1 MRRKVPQEELLRV
14 PIHMKLHYRF
24 PAGAHYDRFFK
35 EMKETGRIMG
45 VRCPECRRVLVP
57 PRPVCGECFART
69 EEWVQV
75 GPKGT
80 VVAFTSIYF
89 PFIDGTTGK
98 PRPIPYGTG
107 LIQLDG
113 AYSAINHILEEGD
126 PGNLYIGMRVE
137 AVLKEK
143 REGNIGDILYFK
155 SLKGMKVRGG

>member
-1 MRRKVPQEELLRV
+1 MSREAEQEELLRV
-14 PIHMKLHYRF
+14 PVHMKLHYRF
-24 PAGAHYDRFFK
+24 PAGAHYERFFK

-75 GPKGT
+75 GPQGT
-80 VVAFTSIYF
+80 VVAYTSIYF

-98 PRPIPYGTG
+98 PRPIPYGAG

-113 AYSAINHILEEGD
+113 AYSAINHILEEGV
-126 PGNLYIGMRVE
+126 PGKLYIGMRVE

-143 REGNIGDILYFK
+143 REGNIGDILCFK
-155 SLKGMKVRGG
+155 GIEE

>member
-1 MRRKVPQEELLRV
+1 MRRKVQQEELLRV
-14 PIHMKLHYRF
+14 PVHMKLHYRF
-24 PAGAHYDRFFK
+24 PAGAHYARFFK

-45 VRCPECRRVLVP
+45 IRCPECRRVLVP
-57 PRPVCGECFART
+57 PRPVCGECFAET

-80 VVAFTSIYF
+80 VVAYTSIYF

-98 PRPIPYGTG
+98 PRPIPYGAG

-113 AYSAINHILEEGD
+113 GYSAINHILEEGD
-126 PGNLYIGMRVE
+126 PGKLYIGMRVE
-137 AVLKEK
+137 AVLKDK

-155 SLKGMKVRGG
+155 SIEE

>member
-1 MRRKVPQEELLRV
+1 MRRKIQQEELLRIPV
-14 PIHMKLHYRF
+14 PMKLYYRF
-24 PAGAHYDRFFK
+24 PAGTHYERFFK

-80 VVAFTSIYF
+80 VIAFTSIYF

-98 PRPIPYGTG
+98 PRPIPYGAG

-126 PGNLYIGMRVE
+126 PDKLYIGMRVE

-155 SLKGMKVRGG
+155 NLKE

>member
-14 PIHMKLHYRF
+14 PIHMKLHYQF

-98 PRPIPYGTG
+98 PRPVPYGAG

-126 PGNLYIGMRVE
+126 PGKLYIGMRVE

-155 SLKGMKVRGG
+155 GIEE